1 MLHRLRLKFI
11 LTNMLLVAVVLLAV
25 FSALMISTA
34 QQLERESAA
43 AMSLVLRADGIPPR
57 FEVQLPDLEKEREW
71 RLAIPVFCVTVETD
85 GSLSLEDESR
95 VDVTQEVLSQAVEE
109 VRSAQSRSGSLRDLG
124 LRFLQE
130 SLPDGRVRIAFSDLS
145 WERASLTRLMVSSLL
160 IGAAALAV
168 FFAISL
174 FLARLSLKPVE
185 RAWAQQRQFV
195 ADASHELKTP
205 LTVILANTGIMA
217 AHPDATVASQCKW
230 LGYIQEE
237 AQRMKELVEDM
248 LFLAKHDG
256 AERPKDSRAV
266 NFSDL
271 VTGCVLR
278 FESVAF
284 ERQVALTSR
293 IQPDLSVSGEPDS
306 LERLVMILLDNAVKY
321 AGERGPSL
329 RLHSPATTEFRGQY
343 ITPPPGAFRPRAGV
357 LLTRSAICRRPLAH
371 QLNGLLAG
379 EVFHRHLQHA
389 KGSPLPV
396 NGLGP
401 VLGAVPG
408 GVLQGQLLNGRP
420 LFPVLLQDAEGAKDN
435 HTAEIGGILL
445 RNNMV
450 LVYHTER
457 GPGVP
462 ADGVHLVAALG
473 RVKIQLPLCR
483 VIYIADG
490 DGVGVTS
497 IA

>member
-256 AERPKDSRAV
+256 AERPKDSQSL

-284 ERQVALTSR
+284 ERQVELSSD
-293 IQPDLSVSGEPDS
+293 IQPGLALSGEPES

-321 AGERGPSL
+321 AGEHGRVDVALCRRQERIVFSVRNTGEPIPPEHLEHLFERFYRVDGSRSRKEGGYGL
-329 RLHSPATTEFRGQY
+329 GLAIAHTIVESHRGQ
-343 ITPPPGAFRPRAGV
+343 IEV
-357 LLTRSAICRRPLAH
+357 RSSKDT
-371 QLNGLLAG
+371 GT
-379 EVFHRHLQHA
+379 VFT
-389 KGSPLPV
+389 V
-396 NGLGP
+396 T
-401 VLGAVPG
+401 
-408 GVLQGQLLNGRP
+408 
-420 LFPVLLQDAEGAKDN
+420 FPHSRTDN
-435 HTAEIGGILL
+435 
-445 RNNMV
+445 
-450 LVYHTER
+450 
-457 GPGVP
+457 
-462 ADGVHLVAALG
+462 
-473 RVKIQLPLCR
+473 KF
-483 VIYIADG
+483 
-490 DGVGVTS
+490 S
-497 IA
+497 IF

>member
-174 FLARLSLKPVE
+174 FLAWLSLKPVE

-321 AGERGPSL
+321 AGERGRADVVLSRRQERVVLSVGNTGEPIPPEHLEHLFERFYRVDGSRSRKEGGYGL
-329 RLHSPATTEFRGQY
+329 GLAIAQTITTSHRGQ
-343 ITPPPGAFRPRAGV
+343 IEV
-357 LLTRSAICRRPLAH
+357 RSSREE
-371 QLNGLLAG
+371 GT
-379 EVFHRHLQHA
+379 VFTVT
-389 KGSPLPV
+389 LPCH
-396 NGLGP
+396 N
-401 VLGAVPG
+401 
-408 GVLQGQLLNGRP
+408 R
-420 LFPVLLQDAEGAKDN
+420 
-435 HTAEIGGILL
+435 I
-445 RNNMV
+445 
-450 LVYHTER
+450 
-457 GPGVP
+457 
-462 ADGVHLVAALG
+462 
-473 RVKIQLPLCR
+473 
-483 VIYIADG
+483 
-490 DGVGVTS
+490 
-497 IA
+497 